1 MIDKEDE
8 EEYSTGTQVGLI
20 IGLYILSLAISIG
33 YNIRHVSFT
42 RTSKII
48 FILSALY
55 ASFFVYLNIMAIFD
69 LFFNNRTGFKKLF
82 KFLKRFYFGFGI
94 VDIALGFFL
103 FNVLIYYLESGF
115 YSKWKKFTDGV
126 RRFIYSILK
135 LTKKEIIIIIAIAV
149 PLITVILALLIKYRK
164 HFDLGNNPI
173 EYTNILFDCY
183 AVFEIYTGVGF
194 FIYQLIKDYKIRG
207 NDKLGKRYY
216 RYSTCKIIDK
226 TKKYLGKIDNAYNH
240 LNALSPVFENDK
252 SNPYYEYLHKEFEK
266 IKQTNNDLGNIS
278 VNEGNSVTVH
288 NNINES
294 NNNNNN
300 NNTTTS
306 QTNINNNN
314 NGQNIVENL
323 NKPKAQDAITIT
335 NLETNNPD
343 NNNQEKPIEED
354 TDTCTKIRKY
364 KKAVRRIEKL
374 KRLYAAL
381 HKEYQE
387 NQKNAQNT
395 KKSKCTCGFI
405 ILFIAFGIAIVTD
418 FVLPLAFDYE
428 SNDNYYNDDSDLFD
442 KNKSAAMNIAVGIIG
457 MLVAAVI
464 CCPYTIITI
473 YTTVRKRYISGDY
486 LYDKQIND
494 QISLMK
500 TVQLVCGFS
509 FAIVYCNLYF
519 WKAVDYKG
527 KLGKPYYY
535 DEIIIPDY
543 IFKQGIS
550 IYMIIKIILIVGS
563 IFAHRYL
570 SDKFV
575 FANDLAEYNLATDT
589 YIYDNDDEYRKK
601 LNDNSRVAD
610 ILGINLN
617 EI

>member
-1 MIDKEDE
+1 MSDKKDE

-115 YSKWKKFTDGV
+115 YSKWKRFTDGV

-207 NDKLGKRYY
+207 SDKLGKRYY

-266 IKQTNNDLGNIS
+266 IKQTKNDLGNIS
-278 VNEGNSVTVH
+278 VNEGNSVAVH

-300 NNTTTS
+300 NTTS
-306 QTNINNNN
+306 PIETNNNN
-314 NGQNIVENL
+314 NNVE
-323 NKPKAQDAITIT
+323 
-335 NLETNNPD
+335 
-343 NNNQEKPIEED
+343 
-354 TDTCTKIRKY
+354 
-364 KKAVRRIEKL
+364 
-374 KRLYAAL
+374 
-381 HKEYQE
+381 
-387 NQKNAQNT
+387 
-395 KKSKCTCGFI
+395 
-405 ILFIAFGIAIVTD
+405 
-418 FVLPLAFDYE
+418 
-428 SNDNYYNDDSDLFD
+428 
-442 KNKSAAMNIAVGIIG
+442 
-457 MLVAAVI
+457 
-464 CCPYTIITI
+464 
-473 YTTVRKRYISGDY
+473 
-486 LYDKQIND
+486 
-494 QISLMK
+494 
-500 TVQLVCGFS
+500 
-509 FAIVYCNLYF
+509 
-519 WKAVDYKG
+519 
-527 KLGKPYYY
+527 
-535 DEIIIPDY
+535 
-543 IFKQGIS
+543 
-550 IYMIIKIILIVGS
+550 
-563 IFAHRYL
+563 
-570 SDKFV
+570 
-575 FANDLAEYNLATDT
+575 
-589 YIYDNDDEYRKK
+589 
-601 LNDNSRVAD
+601 
-610 ILGINLN
+610 
-617 EI
+617 